1 MDDQSEVLL
10 PTGDYLR
17 QLIGQS
23 KVKPKE
29 LKDLIRNR
37 GIFTASDEKEV
48 IGPILIK
55 TGLSPFEYT
64 ELRETYRTKEES
76 QKSKTRTIGWISD
89 ASLIDAIPESL
100 DYEALLN
107 DHFGVYQL
115 TSAPGFTAAE
125 GNPDHIYMDFEISRN
140 DPIKNIGEN
149 VSHHKGRVE
158 FRRDGEA
165 KDVKISLTH
174 TAPETKSFGSK
185 VSEEL
190 IRHFKEQGHIDP
202 EEEIVA
208 IKFSDF
214 SNQKRVQFLNE
225 LTQRAKYSLVSFS
238 DTRDIHFAPDES
250 VPSPPEDLD
259 WMKDKIDDLRI
270 KGKSLHSTFFVKD
283 NKFHPYILLYSVSCD
298 YTFSTPNYQG
308 SCQILFEFSDGD
320 DANEGAELTLNMTM
334 LKLEVNAEGAS
345 KASIKKAIL
354 DSLEKFKIE
363 TYKKLKDSDAS
374 ASSA

>member
-1 MDDQSEVLL
+1 VDNQSEVLL

-29 LKDLIRNR
+29 LKGLIRNR
-37 GIFTASDEKEV
+37 GVFTASDDKEI

-64 ELRETYRTKEES
+64 ELRETYKTKEES
-76 QKSKTRTIGWISD
+76 QKSKTRTIGW
-89 ASLIDAIPESL
+89 ASETPLIDSIPESI

-115 TSAPGFTAAE
+115 ASAPGFTAAE
-125 GNPDHIYMDFEISRN
+125 GNPDHVYMDFEISRN
-140 DPIKNIGEN
+140 DSIKNIGEN
-149 VSHHKGRVE
+149 VSLHKGRVE
-158 FRRDGEA
+158 FKRDSET

-185 VSEEL
+185 VSNEL
-190 IRHFKEQGHIDP
+190 IRHFKEQGHIDSD
-202 EEEIVA
+202 EEIVT

-225 LTQRAKYSLVSFS
+225 LTQKARYSLVSFV

-250 VPSPPEDLD
+250 VPGPPEDLA

-283 NKFHPYILLYSVSCD
+283 SKFHPFISLYSVACD
-298 YTFSTPNYQG
+298 YTFSTSNYQG
-308 SCQILFEFSDGD
+308 SCRILFEFS
-320 DANEGAELTLNMTM
+320 EGEEVSEGSELTLNMTM
-334 LKLEVNAEGAS
+334 LKLDVNEEGTSRAT
-345 KASIKKAIL
+345 IKKAIL

-363 TYKKLKDSDAS
+363 AYKKYKFAEGTTDSA
-374 ASSA
+374 